1 MVTDLLQAVIK
12 PHSHLASR
20 LLGHVKR
27 WSTDDP
33 THEYVTSAIIVLLA
47 GVDKVLSLALELLYL
62 AAMSI
67 GHGCGDGD
75 GQPT

>member
-62 AAMSI
+62 A
-67 GHGCGDGD
+67 GHVDWAWMRGRR